1 MKNENQNHNPN
12 NADDLRHKAEKILSS
27 MERSNFSE
35 NSMEDAQR
43 LITELQV
50 HQVELEL
57 QNDELRKMQIQLAE
71 EREKYA
77 DLYNFAPAAYFTF
90 DERDLIQDLNLTAA
104 EMLGNERKYLV
115 GHPLI
120 PYLTPDSIQAFVEH
134 RQLAFETKRPQTCEL
149 VIRRRDGRFICV
161 QSHTVALSS
170 TNSGH
175 QSWRS
180 VMTDIT
186 LRKQQEEKV
195 RFQAHLLGR
204 VSDAVIATDNE
215 MRITQWNRAAEIL
228 FGWKESEALGKVLD
242 TLCRTEFNNITRA
255 EIQDY
260 LKKFK
265 FWNGE
270 ILQYH
275 RNGTRVVINAS
286 ISLLE
291 DASGKPSGEVTI
303 SHNITERKEAEKKL
317 RESEKRYRKL
327 VENSPAVVYTFS
339 NKRGGIYYSPV
350 VEKVLGYPLLYL
362 YEHPFLWN
370 ESIHPD
376 DVPIV
381 RNAIAKSKNNISFD
395 IEYRVRDA
403 RGNWHW
409 LHDLSIGCRTIGDEV
424 FIEGMATDITER
436 KQIEREL
443 QESHIQL
450 EATLNALPDLMFE
463 VDRNGRVHNFHQ
475 PHFGGMQFPHE
486 AFIGR
491 SAFESMPPRA
501 AQAVRLA
508 LMEAEE
514 NGSSFGSTYSLDM
527 HGETIWFEIS
537 VSAKGDPSA
546 PDARFII
553 LARDITERKKNEEEL
568 NLANQVLQSHVA
580 EIEILHKQ
588 LREQAIRDPLTG
600 LFNRRYL
607 EETLDRE
614 IARALRENKPVG
626 FIILDIDLFK
636 NVNDKYGH
644 KMGDLV
650 LKSMGELLIQNLRTG
665 DIPCRYGGEEF
676 TILMP
681 GATLSS
687 TVDRAT
693 HLQKLINSQVTIFD
707 EDRVSITV
715 SMGIAA
721 YPMHGHSGEDVLIRA
736 DRALYRAK
744 ETGRNRIIV
753 YQSDTMPLRRR
764 DA

>member
-1 MKNENQNHNPN
+1 MKNENQNPDLN
-12 NADDLRHKAEKILSS
+12 NANDLRHKAEKILSS
-27 MERSNFSE
+27 MERANFSDS
-35 NSMEDAQR
+35 SMEDAQR

-77 DLYNFAPAAYFTF
+77 DLYNFAPAAFFTF
-90 DERDLIQDLNLTAA
+90 DERDLIQDLNLAA
-104 EMLGNERKYLV
+104 SEMLGNERKYLV
-115 GHPLI
+115 GHPLT
-120 PYLTPDSIQAFVEH
+120 PYLTPDSIQNFVEH
-134 RQLAFETKRPQTCEL
+134 RQLAEQTKKPQSCEL
-149 VIRRRDGRFICV
+149 KIRRRDGRFIFV
-161 QSHTVALSS
+161 QSHTVALTS
-170 TNSGH
+170 TVNGRRL
-175 QSWRS
+175 WRS

-186 LRKQQEEKV
+186 LKKQQEERV

-215 MRITQWNRAAEIL
+215 LRVTHWNHAAEIL
-228 FGWKESEALGKVLD
+228 FGWKESEALGNELD
-242 TLCRTEFNNITRA
+242 TLCRTEFNKTTRA
-255 EIQDY
+255 EIQEHLRKY
-260 LKKFK
+260 K

-291 DASGKPSGEVTI
+291 DSGGKPSGEVTI
-303 SHNITERKEAEKKL
+303 SRNITEQKEAEKKI
-317 RESEKRYRKL
+317 RESEQRYRKL
-327 VENSPAVVYTFS
+327 VENSPAIVYTFS
-339 NKRGGIYYSPV
+339 NKRGGIYYSAV
-350 VEKVLGYPLLYL
+350 IEKVLGYPTKYL
-362 YEHPFLWN
+362 YEHPFLWS
-370 ESIHPD
+370 ESIHPED
-376 DVPIV
+376 APLV
-381 RNAIAKSKNNISFD
+381 RKSIARSKENIPFD

-403 RGNWHW
+403 QGNWRW

-436 KQIEREL
+436 KQIERDL
-443 QESHIQL
+443 NESHIQL
-450 EATLNALPDLMFE
+450 EATLDALPDLMFE
-463 VDRNGRVHNFHQ
+463 VDRNGRMHNFHQ

-486 AFIGR
+486 AFFGK
-491 SAFESMPPRA
+491 SAFDSMPPKA

-508 LMEAEE
+508 LMEAEDK
-514 NGSSFGSTYSLDM
+514 GSSFGSTYSLDM
-527 HGETIWFEIS
+527 PNGKVWFEIS
-537 VSAKGDPSA
+537 VAVKGDPTS
-546 PDARFII
+546 PEARFII

-568 NLANQVLQSHVA
+568 NLANQILQSHVA
-580 EIEILHKQ
+580 EIEVLHKQ

-614 IARALRENKPVG
+614 VARALRENKPVG

-650 LKSMGELLIQNLRTG
+650 LKNMGELLIQNLRTG

-693 HLQKLINSQVTIFD
+693 DLQKLINNQVTMFE
-707 EDRVSITV
+707 EDRVSVTV

-721 YPMHGHSGEDVLIRA
+721 YPMHGSSGEDVLIRA

-744 ETGRNRIIV
+744 ETGRNRIIT

-764 DA
+764 DR